1 MFTDDNRVHAFILAL
16 QDEEI
21 KDINNILR
29 DYDDSPQRLRA
40 ASDEL
45 TTQLR
50 RLKNRMETYLNIVGG
65 ADREVLKRMIIFA
78 LRDDL
83 QDQMFHASIRRSALF
98 GVEERE
104 FKRLFG
110 YDLKL
115 ETFGEGTPIP
125 DRDNHHGPA
134 RDYEM
139 DPLAPRGY
147 EYSRHS
153 HIIPAGPERQ
163 KKNLQYQ
170 YSILENFHNRL
181 SAIEQRLGVH
191 MR

>member
-1 MFTDDNRVHAFILAL
+1 MERRVHFFILNL
-16 QDEEI
+16 EDKIKEI
-21 KDINNILR
+21 SYILR
-29 DYDDSPQRLRA
+29 DYDGSPQIFDTL
-40 ASDEL
+40 SEEL
-45 TTQLR
+45 ATKLGEC
-50 RLKNRMETYLNIVGG
+50 KEKMETYVEQVGG
-65 ADREVLKRMIIFA
+65 AERHVLKRMLIFA

-83 QDQMFHASIRRSALF
+83 QDQMFHESIRRSALF

-115 ETFGEGTPIP
+115 QTFGEGTPIP

-134 RDYEM
+134 RDWDM

-147 EYSRHS
+147 EYSRNS
-153 HIIPAGPERQ
+153 NSIPAGPERQ

-191 MR
+191 TR